1 MSSKGFLPFQDT
13 SLTTASLIRPSG
25 WVLSTRPSGESPR
38 PWHTSEICQW
48 SPTTNLNFRYTLL
61 TEDTTELMHGTMTA
75 GGVWNAYGIVVE
87 WQSSDHIYLA
97 TATATTTSSEISTQ
111 HVTITSSGLS
121 SSAKAGI
128 GVGVAI
134 GAISIL
140 LAFGLL
146 IWRRRKRPKNP
157 RGPLNTAELDSH
169 SNYEM
174 SGTDKLEL
182 DSNPLHEAGGSPK
195 THSST
200 QELVELDGTH

>member
-1 MSSKGFLPFQDT
+1 MHMASWSSGNRVTISISRQLLRLLPPQK
-13 SLTTASLIRPSG
+13 
-25 WVLSTRPSGESPR
+25 SP
-38 PWHTSEICQW
+38 
-48 SPTTNLNFRYTLL
+48 
-61 TEDTTELMHGTMTA
+61 
-75 GGVWNAYGIVVE
+75 
-87 WQSSDHIYLA
+87 
-97 TATATTTSSEISTQ
+97 Q